1 MQKDMLNFLNN
12 EFYKTMIK
20 NRGVRGFPFSIKSF
34 FAILGSVFLFS
45 IVLNNIS
52 EFCLEYETRKAPFY
66 ILLSLFILSGVYLLI
81 KSFIPIYFY
90 FISKSWIKIIA
101 NINDIYIS
109 EVRFVY
115 SIMNGYNVWHP
126 KINYSFKVNG
136 TIYKGNRLSFENEKF
151 EYKLDPNS
159 SSRYHK
165 PNFDFGN
172 WVETKKVEIYYNPKN
187 PNQSVIYRKLNVF
200 SFIVYSFIAIL
211 FLLVF
216 STIFLKFIYYC
227 YIV

>member
-1 MQKDMLNFLNN
+1 MKKDMFNFLNN

-20 NRGVRGFPFSIKSF
+20 NNGVRGFPFSIKSF
-34 FAILGSVFLFS
+34 FATLGSIFLFS
-45 IVLNNIS
+45 LALNDIPQ
-52 EFCLEYETRKAPFY
+52 FCLNYETREAPFF
-66 ILLSLFILSGVYLLI
+66 ILLFLFILSGIYLLMN
-81 KSFIPIYFY
+81 SFIPIYFH
-90 FISKSWIKIIA
+90 FISKSWIKVIA

-115 SIMNGYNVWHP
+115 SIMNGYKVWHP
-126 KINYSFKVNG
+126 KINYSFKVNEN
-136 TIYKGNRLSFENEKF
+136 IYEGNKLSFENEKF
-151 EYKLDPNS
+151 EYKLEPNS
-159 SSRYHK
+159 SSRYHI

-200 SFIVYSFIAIL
+200 SFILYSFVSIL

-216 STIFLKFIYYC
+216 STIFFKFIYYC

>member
-1 MQKDMLNFLNN
+1 MFDFLDN
-12 EFYKTMIK
+12 EFYKKMIK
-20 NRGVRGFPFSIKSF
+20 NNGVKGFPFSIKSF

-45 IVLNNIS
+45 FVLNDIS
-52 EFCLEYETRKAPFY
+52 EICLEYETKEAPFF
-66 ILLSLFILSGVYLLI
+66 ILLFLFILSGVYLLI

-90 FISKSWIKIIA
+90 FISKSWIKVIA

-115 SIMNGYNVWHP
+115 SIMNSYKVWYP
-126 KINYSFKVNG
+126 KINYNFEVNG
-136 TIYKGNRLSFENEKF
+136 SIYKGNRLSFENEKF
-151 EYKLDPNS
+151 EYKLDTNS

-165 PNFDFGN
+165 LNFDFGN
-172 WVETKKVEIYYNPKN
+172 WVETKKVEIYYNPKK

-200 SFIVYSFIAIL
+200 SFVVYSFVSIL

-216 STIFLKFIYYC
+216 STIFFKFIYYC